1 MIFLRNNK
9 TTRPAKK
16 VPKIKCSF
24 KLFNKLEMYIESSDT
39 TSSLTPGGRVLM
51 ISLEILLFTF
61 SIIVKV
67 FAFAILETPI
77 LMASSPFL
85 FANFLSFK
93 YPTDIS
99 AISLNFRLPIF
110 LCGIGIFFS
119 SFMECFSKSKLTN
132 NSDLL
137 LL

>member
-1 MIFLRNNK
+1 MEIIFLRNNN

-24 KLFNKLEMYIESSDT
+24 KLFNKLEIYIESSDT
-39 TSSLTPGGRVLM
+39 TSSLTWWKGINDFARNLT
-51 ISLEILLFTF
+51 LLFQLLLGC
-61 SIIVKV
+61 
-67 FAFAILETPI
+67 AFAILETPI

-85 FANFLSFK
+85 LRISFHSNTQQISQQYHLTLDYLYFFVELEYFLAHLWSV
-93 YPTDIS
+93 
-99 AISLNFRLPIF
+99 
-110 LCGIGIFFS
+110 
-119 SFMECFSKSKLTN
+119 SKSKLTN